1 MPSSV
6 TKQLSIL
13 DRYLTLWIFAAMIV
27 GVASGY
33 LFPGI
38 VPFLN
43 RFNVGTT
50 SIPIAIGLI
59 LMMYP
64 PLAKVKYEEMGRVF
78 AHRKVLALSLIQNWV
93 IGPILMFGLAILF
106 LRDKPEYMTGLIMIG
121 LGAVYRHGD
130 RLERPGSRRPGVLLP
145 AWWPSTRFSRFCSFP
160 CIRISSLP
168 CFRVGWA

>member
-1 MPSSV
+1 MNEPSAS
-6 TKQLSIL
+6 KLSFL
-13 DRYLTLWIFAAMIV
+13 DQFLTLWIFTAMAV

-50 SIPIAIGLI
+50 SVPIAIGLI

-64 PLAKVKYEEMGRVF
+64 PLAKVKYEERGRVF
-78 AHRKVLALSLIQNWV
+78 GHRKVLALSLIQNWV
-93 IGPILMFGLAILF
+93 IGPILMFGVAVIF

-121 LGAVYRHGD
+121 QLIAI
-130 RLERPGSRRPGVLLP
+130 PGSRGTSMRLIQAGETLCLCGFQ
-145 AWWPSTRFSRFCSFP
+145 STRGK
-160 CIRISSLP
+160 SS
-168 CFRVGWA
+168 